1 MNERIRELA
10 KQAGIKFIVPTGFIT
25 AIGSQAQEKHLEK
38 FAQLIAQDCAELLD
52 TSRQNTPPDHWGF
65 VARIWTLQEA
75 AKIIRN
81 YFGVSK

>member
-1 MNERIRELA
+1 MNERIFELA
-10 KQAGIKFIVPTGFIT
+10 KKAGFEDGHQDRY
-25 AIGSQAQEKHLEK
+25 GNSLSHELEK
-38 FAQLIAQDCAELLD
+38 FAALIAQDCAELLD

-81 YFGVSK
+81 HFGLSK